1 MRTNVFGS
9 RCWLLCEPSLPAAT
23 VPPRPHHS
31 ESVSHSTL
39 SFSPSPSRDRCSR
52 AAGGALRPR
61 RAQGELLRWLCP
73 TAAGRVDADQ
83 AARAAAGLLCRRRGE
98 APQYAA
104 SAGDLGRA
112 GKACGLGRR
121 AVSSIFWGAAP
132 FILWGAGESLA
143 GGGRPCAARPP
154 SRLCRPSGS

>member
-1 MRTNVFGS
+1 MSPACPRRRFRLARITVKVCLT
-9 RCWLLCEPSLPAAT
+9 RLCPRAITL
-23 VPPRPHHS
+23 PRP
-31 ESVSHSTL
+31 VL
-39 SFSPSPSRDRCSR
+39 ARRRRCAAPSQGAGR
-52 AAGGALRPR
+52 ALALALPHR
-61 RAQGELLRWLCP
+61 R
-73 TAAGRVDADQ
+73 GRVDADQ